1 MIQVDDK
8 IISFDVFEKQFVCDL
23 SACKGACC
31 VEGDAGAPLTDKE
44 LDVLP
49 NIYNEVKSYMR
60 TEGITEIEKQGFFV
74 IDGDGDKTTPLVNNK
89 ECAFVVFDENK
100 IAKCT
105 IEQAYNDGKI
115 NFKKPISC
123 HLFPI
128 RIKQYRDFDAV
139 NYEAINICKPA
150 CFCGESL
157 RVPVYRFLKEPLIR
171 LYGEEWYDKLTEAAR
186 LLKNQSQKIKL
197 KPFFSFLQSNQLLI
211 LR

>member
-8 IISFDVFEKQFVCDL
+8 IISFDVFEKHFVCDL
-23 SACKGACC
+23 SACKGSCC

-44 LDVLP
+44 LEILP
-49 NIYNEVKSYMR
+49 CIYKKVKPYMR
-60 TEGITEIEKQGFFV
+60 NEGITEIEKQGFFV

-89 ECAFVVFDENK
+89 ECAFVVFDENE

-115 NFKKPISC
+115 DFKKPISC

-139 NYEAINICKPA
+139 NFEAINICKPA
-150 CFCGESL
+150 CDCGEQL
-157 RVPVYRFLKEPLIR
+157 QVPVFSFLKEPLIR
-171 LYGEEWYDKLTEAAR
+171 LYGEEWYGKLTETAT
-186 LLKNQSQKIKL
+186 LLKKYPK
-197 KPFFSFLQSNQLLI
+197 K
-211 LR
+211 

>member
-8 IISFDVFEKQFVCDL
+8 IISFEVFEKQFVCDL

-31 VEGDAGAPLTDKE
+31 VDGDAGAPLTDKE

-60 TEGITEIEKQGFFV
+60 TEGIAEIEKQGFFV
-74 IDGDGDKTTPLVNNK
+74 LDGDGDKTTPLVKNK
-89 ECAFVVFDENK
+89 ECAFVVFDENN
-100 IAKCT
+100 IAKCS

-128 RIKQYRDFDAV
+128 RIKEYRDFDAV

-186 LLKNQSQKIKL
+186 LLKNQCKK
-197 KPFFSFLQSNQLLI
+197 
-211 LR
+211 

>member
-1 MIQVDDK
+1 MIQVEDK
-8 IISFDVFEKQFVCDL
+8 IISFEVFEKQFVCDL

-31 VEGDAGAPLTDKE
+31 VEGDAGAPLADKE

-60 TEGITEIEKQGFFV
+60 TEGIAEIEKQGFFV
-74 IDGDGDKTTPLVNNK
+74 LDGDGDKTTPLVKNK
-89 ECAFVVFDENK
+89 ECAFVVFDENN
-100 IAKCT
+100 IAKCS

-128 RIKQYRDFDAV
+128 RIKEYRDFDAV

-186 LLKNQSQKIKL
+186 LLKNQCKK
-197 KPFFSFLQSNQLLI
+197 
-211 LR
+211 

>member
-60 TEGITEIEKQGFFV
+60 TEGIAEIEKQGFFV
-74 IDGDGDKTTPLVNNK
+74 LDGDGDKTTPLVKNK
-89 ECAFVVFDENK
+89 ECAFVVFDENN
-100 IAKCT
+100 IAKCS

-128 RIKQYRDFDAV
+128 RIKEYRDFDAV
-139 NYEAINICKPA
+139 NYEAISICKPA

-186 LLKNQSQKIKL
+186 LLKNQCKK
-197 KPFFSFLQSNQLLI
+197 
-211 LR
+211 